1 MPRKSRLTR
10 FRKAT
15 VGYMFASPWLVGF
28 SLFTVYAVIMVI
40 YYSFTDF
47 GLFAPPYWIGTENFS
62 ELFFYDPLFKT
73 SLYNTFYY
81 VSIAVPLGLMVAF
94 LLALILNQPV
104 RGVTIFRTVFYLPSI
119 VPAVASSILWLWI
132 LHPDFGLLNILLERV
147 GLPGPPWL
155 GSTTWSKPALIL
167 MSTWGVGGSMIIF
180 LAGLQD
186 VPRQL
191 YEAAEIDGAGL
202 WTKFRHIT
210 LPMMTPTLFFNLVMG
225 LISGFQVFTQA
236 FVMTQGGPAYSTLF
250 YVLYL
255 YQNAFVYL
263 KMGYA
268 SAQALVLFGIILFFT
283 MIIVLTSKN
292 FLNQKRGVLK

>member
-1 MPRKSRLTR
+1 MPRKSKLTR
-10 FRKAT
+10 FRRAA

-81 VSIAVPLGLMVAF
+81 VAFAVPLGIIVAF
-94 LLALILNQPV
+94 FLVLILNQPV
-104 RGVTIFRTVFYLPSI
+104 RGVTIFRTVFYLPAI

-132 LHPDFGLLNILLERV
+132 LHPDFGLLN
-147 GLPGPPWL
+147 
-155 GSTTWSKPALIL
+155 
-167 MSTWGVGGSMIIF
+167 
-180 LAGLQD
+180 
-186 VPRQL
+186 
-191 YEAAEIDGAGL
+191 
-202 WTKFRHIT
+202 
-210 LPMMTPTLFFNLVMG
+210 
-225 LISGFQVFTQA
+225 
-236 FVMTQGGPAYSTLF
+236 

-255 YQNAFVYL
+255 YQNAFTYL

-283 MIIVLTSKN
+283 MIIVLTSK
-292 FLNQKRGVLK
+292 KWVYYAAEK